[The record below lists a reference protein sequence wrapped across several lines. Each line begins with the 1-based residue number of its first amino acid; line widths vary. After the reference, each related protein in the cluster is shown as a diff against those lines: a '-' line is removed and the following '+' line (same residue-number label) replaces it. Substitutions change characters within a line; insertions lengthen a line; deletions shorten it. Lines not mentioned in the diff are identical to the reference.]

1 MIRKQTVK
9 PLETD
14 RLYLRMWKRSD
25 APQLFAYASNPSVG
39 PRAGW
44 KPHESVA
51 ESRKIIETVFRESRV
66 WAIIE
71 KASGRIIGSIGFS
84 EDRFR
89 PGVRSLEL
97 GYSLAEEYWG
107 RGLMTEAARRV
118 IAYGFEYIGLDV
130 MMIRTG
136 EENLAS
142 QRIIEKE
149 PCGGSTGSTT
159 ARSNRSAAIRCCG
172 KNTTASARRECCND
186 FCKESCGGFAE
197 RKGERYGKEKRQTSA

>member
-9 PLETD
+9 PLETE

-25 APQLFAYASNPSVG
+25 APQLFAYASNPNVG

-51 ESRKIIETVFRESRV
+51 ESRKIIETTFKESRV
-66 WAIIE
+66 WAIVE
-71 KASGRIIGSIGFS
+71 KESNRIIGSIGLS

-107 RGLMTEAARRV
+107 RGFMTEAAKRV
-118 IAYGFEYIGLDV
+118 IVYGFEYIGLDV

-136 EENLAS
+136 EENIAS
-142 QRIIEKE
+142 QNVIEK
-149 PCGGSTGSTT
+149 CGFQYEGTLRRIYRIYDGT
-159 ARSNRSAAIRCCG
+159 IKPVRCY
-172 KNTTASARRECCND
+172 TMLREEYD
-186 FCKESCGGFAE
+186 GL
-197 RKGERYGKEKRQTSA
+197 RQAGVL

>member
-9 PLETD
+9 PLETE

-25 APQLFAYASNPSVG
+25 APQLFAYASNPNVG

-44 KPHESVA
+44 KPHESAA
-51 ESRKIIETVFRESRV
+51 ESRKIIETVFKESRV

-71 KASGRIIGSIGFS
+71 KESNRIIGSIGLS

-107 RGLMTEAARRV
+107 RGLMTEAAKRV
-118 IAYGFEYIGLDV
+118 IVYGFEYIGLDV

-136 EENLAS
+136 EENIAS
-142 QRIIEKE
+142 QNVIEK
-149 PCGGSTGSTT
+149 CGFQYEGTLRRIYRIYDGTVKPV
-159 ARSNRSAAIRCCG
+159 RCY
-172 KNTTASARRECCND
+172 TMLREEYD
-186 FCKESCGGFAE
+186 GL
-197 RKGERYGKEKRQTSA
+197 RQAGVL

>member
-9 PLETD
+9 PLETE
-14 RLYLRMWKRSD
+14 RLYLRMWTRSD
-25 APQLFAYASNPSVG
+25 APQLFAYASNPNVG

-44 KPHESVA
+44 KPHESVV
-51 ESRKIIETVFRESRV
+51 ESRKIIETTFKQSRV
-66 WAIIE
+66 WAIVQ
-71 KASGRIIGSIGFS
+71 KASGRIIGSIGLS

-107 RGLMTEAARRV
+107 QGLMTEAARRV
-118 IAYGFEYIGLDV
+118 IVYGFEYVGLDV

-142 QRIIEKE
+142 QRIIEK
-149 PCGGSTGSTT
+149 CGFQYEGTLRRIYRIYDGTVKPV
-159 ARSNRSAAIRCCG
+159 RCY
-172 KNTTASARRECCND
+172 TMLRE
-186 FCKESCGGFAE
+186 EYEGL
-197 RKGERYGKEKRQTSA
+197 RQAGVL

>member
-9 PLETD
+9 PLETE

-71 KASGRIIGSIGFS
+71 KESGRIIGSIGLS

-89 PGVRSLEL
+89 PGVNSLEL

-107 RGLMTEAARRV
+107 RGLMTEAAKRV
-118 IAYGFEYIGLDV
+118 IVYGFEYIGLDV

-142 QRIIEKE
+142 QHVIEK
-149 PCGGSTGSTT
+149 CGFQYEGTLRRIYKIYDGTVKPV
-159 ARSNRSAAIRCCG
+159 RCY
-172 KNTTASARRECCND
+172 TMLREEYD
-186 FCKESCGGFAE
+186 GL
-197 RKGERYGKEKRQTSA
+197 RQAGVL